1 MAEAAAAASAPAPAP
16 ETGGGGKGGKPII
29 MILLVIINMAVV
41 AGVGFMLH
49 LKNQKDKHEPTIDK
63 VVSGVHQDDA
73 HEEEAAAKEEEMVG
87 KTVPMEMILVNL
99 AGSRGQSI
107 AKVSL
112 EFEVDNE
119 AVIKE
124 IEKRKPQ
131 IRDVLITLLSSK
143 SLNEISTIEGKDSLR
158 EEIRDTVNRFL
169 TKGKIKRVLFT
180 DLMVSK

>member
-1 MAEAAAAASAPAPAP
+1 MAEPAAAPRAP
-16 ETGGGGKGGKPII
+16 EPSAGGKGGKPIV
-29 MILLVIINMAVV
+29 MILLVIINMAAV
-41 AGVGFMLH
+41 AGVGVMLY
-49 LKNQKDKHEPTIDK
+49 LKNQKDKHEPTIEK
-63 VVSGVHQDDA
+63 VVSGVHGDDA
-73 HEEEAAAKEEEMVG
+73 KEAESAARDEELVG
-87 KTVPMEMILVNL
+87 KTIPMEMILVNL

-119 AVIKE
+119 PVIKE

-143 SLNEISTIEGKDSLR
+143 SLNEISTAEGKDSLR

-180 DLMVSK
+180 DLMISK